1 LSFYLDTSVV
11 VPLLIDEIH
20 SQRVGDWLAGQADA
34 ALSVSLWTTA
44 EISSALS
51 MRIRAGTLS
60 TATRDAA
67 LGLWSRLCRESFG
80 IVEIDPA
87 HFTRAAAL
95 VDRHTL
101 GLRAPDALHLAI
113 AEAAGATMVT
123 LDERLKSAC
132 LAVGLPV
139 AAV

>member
-1 LSFYLDTSVV
+1 MSFYLDTSVV

-20 SQRVGDWLAGQADA
+20 SQRIGGWLAGQQHA
-34 ALSVSLWTTA
+34 ALSVSLWTTT

-51 MRIRAGTLS
+51 LRIRTGTLS
-60 TATRDAA
+60 TTTRDAA
-67 LGLWSRLCRESFG
+67 LGLWARLCRDSFG
-80 IVEIDPA
+80 TLDIEAA

-113 AEAAGATMVT
+113 AEASGATMVT
-123 LDERLKSAC
+123 FDERLKSAC
-132 LAVGLPV
+132 LAFGVQV
-139 AAV
+139 AEV